1 MTSSDNN
8 ASPLQPN
15 VFAADHRSIPGTF
28 YKGERVVLEHTSD
41 PHTRLRPGDE
51 GTVRRYDPEQRV
63 LDVDWDSGSRLS
75 MLLGAGD
82 RVRRVPNAG
91 WQRVLDA
98 LHDAGAAAGRNA
110 VEWWAQD
117 TIGARASGDVAATA
131 RQVLTAI
138 EAAEGRDIP
147 GLSFADRYDLAA
159 GRTRYAEHASP
170 DAPRWE
176 DLRAWQIDQ
185 ARWAWCDGFDEAV
198 EAEAAR
204 RCRMVLH
211 PDGDDRD
218 LQHVYPD
225 RVRLGGP
232 GVFAGDW
239 AWTPNEAGQMRIPVG
254 FVGILVDTWN
264 GWAVF
269 TCTREV
275 AEAIVADQQAARDRY
290 RRYLAMQGVA
300 AEADLGGLVDQS
312 MGRMWFDG
320 DVIVAD
326 DTRVQDDA
334 EAIERMGPNPDG
346 HYVVMGWSWTWLPV
360 HPYDCDRIAGTIPD
374 APAAISPIPAH
385 SRPAAHRSVWA
396 PGEEA
401 H

>member
-8 ASPLQPN
+8 TSPPQPDDS
-15 VFAADHRSIPGTF
+15 AAGHRSAPDTF
-28 YKGERVVLEHTSD
+28 READRVALEHTSE

-51 GTVRRYDPEQRV
+51 GTVCRYDTEQRV
-63 LDVDWDSGSRLS
+63 LDVDWDGGSRLS

-82 RVRRVPNAG
+82 RVRRVPNIG

-98 LHDAGAAAGRNA
+98 LQHGGAAAGRNA
-110 VEWWAQD
+110 AEWWAQD
-117 TIGARASGDVAATA
+117 TIGARASGEAAATA

-138 EAAEGRDIP
+138 EAADGRDIH
-147 GLSFADRYDLAA
+147 GLPFADRNDLAA
-159 GRTRYAEHASP
+159 GAARYAEHAPP

-176 DLRAWQIDQ
+176 DLRGRQIDQ

-204 RCRMVLH
+204 QCRMVLH

-218 LQHVYPD
+218 LQHVYPQ

-239 AWTPNEAGQMRIPVG
+239 AWTPNEAGDMRIPVG
-254 FVGILVDTWN
+254 FVGTLVDTWN

-275 AEAIVADQQAARDRY
+275 AEAIVADQQAGRDRY
-290 RRYLAMQGVA
+290 RRHLA
-300 AEADLGGLVDQS
+300 AEGIAAADLDRRVDQS

-320 DVIVAD
+320 DVIVAE
-326 DTRVQDDA
+326 DTRVQDDP
-334 EAIERMGPNPDG
+334 EAIERISPNPDG
-346 HYVVMGWSWTWLPV
+346 GYVVMGWSWTWLPV

-374 APAAISPIPAH
+374 APATITPTPAKP
-385 SRPAAHRSVWA
+385 R
-396 PGEEA
+396 
-401 H
+401 